1 MVISDNLIKYPHL
14 SHIMLLTKRA
24 VKEAAKKLGVRFP
37 DGAIESLDK
46 KLLSLIEEAA
56 ERAKKNG
63 RVTLKEFD
71 F

>member
-1 MVISDNLIKYPHL
+1 
-14 SHIMLLTKRA
+14 MLVTKRA